1 MSKKKTTKKA
11 IKPVKKIKNQKI
23 SKSDCP
29 DGVCPIKK
37 KTAPKKST
45 KKPPKEVKDINVV
58 VPIPAPIP
66 ISIPVTIPTP
76 KLPDRGIL
84 GKIKNVFSVFNFY
97 GKDS

>member
-1 MSKKKTTKKA
+1 MTQKKKSKKA
-11 IKPVKKIKNQKI
+11 IKSSKKKAPPKF

-37 KTAPKKST
+37 KTAPKKSS
-45 KKPPKEVKDINVV
+45 KKLSGQTKDINVV

-66 ISIPVTIPTP
+66 ISVPVTIPTT
-76 KLPDRGIL
+76 LPSGNGIL
-84 GKIKNVFSVFNFY
+84 GKIKNVFSIFGLY